1 MKSGRGGSTLVMV
14 VLTLALVPLV
24 PLASAGMPRAE
35 MRTEA
40 DLVFD
45 VSGATMHG
53 EAAWSSE
60 GFITSSGEAR
70 EDQRIAS
77 HLRRNSFKTAH
88 PRKTAKEAEGEI
100 NTQIQLNVVGRTI
113 AGPCDIY
120 YWWNGRWVVKSGD
133 GCAYV

>member
-1 MKSGRGGSTLVMV
+1 MV
-14 VLTLALVPLV
+14 ALTLALVLVV
-24 PLASAGMPRAE
+24 PLARAATPHAE

-40 DLVFD
+40 DLVVN
-45 VSGATMHG
+45 VSGATMHD
-53 EAAWSSE
+53 EATWSSE

-70 EDQRIAS
+70 QDQRIAG

-88 PRKTAKEAEGEI
+88 PRKTVKEAEGEI

-133 GCAYV
+133 GCACV

>member
-1 MKSGRGGSTLVMV
+1 MECSRSGSTLAMV
-14 VLTLALVPLV
+14 ALTLALVLV
-24 PLASAGMPRAE
+24 SPLASAATPRPE

-40 DLVFD
+40 DVVFA
-45 VSGATMHG
+45 VSGAAMHG
-53 EAAWSSE
+53 EATWSSE

-70 EDQRIAS
+70 EDQRIAG

-88 PRKTAKEAEGEI
+88 PRKTGKEVEGEI
-100 NTQIQLNVVGRTI
+100 HTQIQLNAVGRTI

-133 GCAYV
+133 RCAYA

>member
-1 MKSGRGGSTLVMV
+1 MV
-14 VLTLALVPLV
+14 ALTLALVLVV
-24 PLASAGMPRAE
+24 PLASAATPRPE

-40 DLVFD
+40 DPVFD
-45 VSGATMHG
+45 VAGVTIHG
-53 EAAWSSE
+53 EATWSSE
-60 GFITSSGEAR
+60 DFLTSSGGAR
-70 EDQRIAS
+70 EDQRIVG

-88 PRKTAKEAEGEI
+88 PWKTVKEAEGEI
-100 NTQIQLNVVGRTI
+100 HTQIQLNVVGRTI